1 MDVRVTYG
9 ITAATFLVLLLV
21 VFYIIP
27 EYVAADQQD
36 DATHW
41 AMVSYSALLF
51 LLTAIK
57 TEFNVMNVS
66 LVFLFTVIIA
76 VQTSGIYWWI
86 PKYIPKASQQQATHW
101 MIIGS
106 SMAIL
111 LASLVFTGVWKQ
123 GYESVNLIS
132 DVSSGGRRRR

>member
-21 VFYIIP
+21 VFFVIP
-27 EYVAADQQD
+27 KYVAADQQD

-41 AMVSYSALLF
+41 AMVTYSALLF

-57 TEFNVMNVS
+57 TEFNAMNVS
-66 LVFLFTVIIA
+66 LIFLFTVIIA
-76 VQTSGIYWWI
+76 VQTSGVYWWI
-86 PKYIPKASQQQATHW
+86 PKYIPKASQPQATHW

-111 LASLVFTGVWKQ
+111 LTSLVFTGVWKQ

>member
-21 VFYIIP
+21 VFFVIP
-27 EYVAADQQD
+27 KYVPSDKQD

-57 TEFNVMNVS
+57 TEFNAMNVS
-66 LVFLFTVIIA
+66 LIFLFTVIIA
-76 VQTSGIYWWI
+76 VQTSGVYWWI
-86 PKYIPKASQQQATHW
+86 PTYVPKDSQQEATHW
-101 MIIGS
+101 MIIAS

-111 LASLVFTGVWKQ
+111 LTSLVFTGVWKQ

>member
-57 TEFNVMNVS
+57 TEFNAMNVS

-132 DVSSGGRRRR
+132 DVSLGGRRRR